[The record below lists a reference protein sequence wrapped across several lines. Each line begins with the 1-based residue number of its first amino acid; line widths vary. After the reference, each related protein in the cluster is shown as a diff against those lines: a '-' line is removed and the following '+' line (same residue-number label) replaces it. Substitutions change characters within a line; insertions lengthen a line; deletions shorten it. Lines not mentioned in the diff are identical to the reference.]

1 MANPFLKMHIFKRK
15 FPFKSIKAFQ
25 KVTFQTFSQNPLSSK
40 IILNLKKVLASSFT
54 KVWKPLFLVSFKW
67 VLNLSLSQDVIRFK
81 TYLRQISLKRFFLKQ
96 PSCITFFK
104 MIKNHGFLNGKLPF
118 SKENPW
124 KPSSL
129 TQSFSHVSIRVSKT
143 FFQTNCCFLCFNLY
157 YK

>member
-1 MANPFLKMHIFKRK
+1 M
-15 FPFKSIKAFQ
+15 
-25 KVTFQTFSQNPLSSK
+25 
-40 IILNLKKVLASSFT
+40 ILNLKKILASSFT
-54 KVWKPLFLVSFKW
+54 KVWKPIFFSFFQMGIKLVPKHNMNMFQEIEEVSKTPIYQHEKEY
-67 VLNLSLSQDVIRFK
+67 LSLDVTRFK

-96 PSCITFFK
+96 PSCIMFFK

-143 FFQTNCCFLCFNLY
+143 FFQTNCCFL
-157 YK
+157 